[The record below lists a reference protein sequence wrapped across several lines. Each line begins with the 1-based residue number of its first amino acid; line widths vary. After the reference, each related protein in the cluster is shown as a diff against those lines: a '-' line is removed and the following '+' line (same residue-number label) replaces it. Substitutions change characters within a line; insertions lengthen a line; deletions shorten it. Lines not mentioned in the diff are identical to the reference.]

1 MAGCRRDG
9 LLPRDAAGEPWLA
22 AVIAVL
28 CFLAALA
35 AVGGSAADRAA
46 HGWAGR
52 LRAEA
57 TVLVRPRA
65 GETGPTAAARAAE
78 VLSGLDGVAEAEAL
92 DRKAAEALLR
102 PWLGEAILP
111 DLTIPMLVTV
121 RLQPDAPAS
130 APTLARALAQA
141 GLDATVDDH
150 AQWRGEVRRAAAL
163 ITALAAAAFLL
174 VAGAAGAAVIY
185 AARAG
190 LAANRAVVE
199 TLSLNGASDGT
210 IAGLFMRRYGLL
222 AAASGAVGAGTAAAL
237 VAGLRLL
244 GGAEGLTPALPVAWS
259 DLILL
264 SPLPL
269 IAATVALAAARV
281 AVIGDLARRGPGDRK
296 DG

>member
-1 MAGCRRDG
+1 MMGRFQRPD

-28 CFLAALA
+28 CFLACLA
-35 AVGGSAADRAA
+35 AAGGAAADRAA

-57 TVLVRPRA
+57 TVQVRARA
-65 GETGPTAAARAAE
+65 GESGDTAAARAAE
-78 VLSGLDGVAEAEAL
+78 TLSGVDGVAEAEAL

-102 PWLGEAILP
+102 PWLGDAVLP
-111 DLTIPMLVTV
+111 DLAIPMLVVV
-121 RLQPDAPAS
+121 RLDPQAPAS
-130 APTLARALAQA
+130 APTLSRALAQA

-150 AQWRGEVRRAAAL
+150 SQWRGEVQGAAAL

-174 VAGAAGAAVIY
+174 VAGAAGAAVVY

-199 TLSLNGASDGT
+199 TLSLNGAGDGF
-210 IAGLFMRRYGLL
+210 IAGLFIRRYGLL
-222 AAASGAVGAGTAAAL
+222 AAASGAIGTGSAAL
-237 VAGLRLL
+237 LLAGLRLL
-244 GGAEGLTPALPVAWS
+244 GGSEGLTPALPVVWS

-264 SPLPL
+264 SPVPL
-269 IAATVALAAARV
+269 IAATVAAVAARL
-281 AVIGDLARRGPGDRK
+281 AVMRDLGPRSPGR
-296 DG
+296 